1 MNIAIKKA
9 LPLMIAAAAGAGATW
24 TLTEFGPTGHAH
36 EQHESGHAEET
47 TEAAPAG
54 EEDHGNEVHAEAIK
68 LTEQQLAANG
78 LRIETAARSAFG
90 SGLSL
95 PGQLVLNTDREARV
109 LSPVAGLVR
118 SAPVQIGAQIKAGVV
133 LATIESAQ
141 LSDAA
146 ARYLAAR
153 ERQTLA
159 QSAFQ
164 REETLWQ
171 KKISAEQDYL
181 AARSEVNEARIETQS
196 SLQSLLALGMS
207 EADARALKAGSRLAS
222 YALRA
227 PIAGTVLSKDVTLGE
242 AVSSDKPLFR
252 LADLSTLWIDLA
264 VPVTELGK
272 IRAGQIVSV
281 TDKSGLSGEGRV
293 IFVQPELDA
302 ASRSGSVRVQ
312 LDNRQG
318 QWRAGQFV
326 QAQVRVGEVSD
337 ALSVPLEAVQM
348 LDNQSVIFV
357 TDKDGIEPRVV
368 VAGRRN
374 GARLEIV
381 SGLQAGERYVTG
393 NVFVLKADLKKGEAE
408 HAH

>member
-1 MNIAIKKA
+1 MNIAIRKA

-24 TLTEFGPTGHAH
+24 ALTGSGLSGHAH
-36 EQHESGHAEET
+36 ERHEGSGQVNERA
-47 TEAAPAG
+47 EAAQGAG
-54 EEDHGNEVHAEAIK
+54 EHGGAAEAVR
-68 LTEQQLAANG
+68 LDEQQLTANG
-78 LRIETAARSAFG
+78 LRLETASVSAFG

-95 PGQLVLNTDREARV
+95 PGQLVLNGDREARV

-118 SAPVQIGAQIKAGVV
+118 SAPVQIGARIKAGAV

-141 LSDAA
+141 LADAA

-153 ERQTLA
+153 ERQALA

-181 AARSEVNEARIETQS
+181 AARREVNEARIETQS
-196 SLQSLLALGMS
+196 ALQGLLALGMS
-207 EADARALKAGSRLAS
+207 EGDARALRAGGRLAS

-227 PIAGTVLSKDVTLGE
+227 PIGGTVLSKEVTLGE
-242 AVSSDKPLFR
+242 AVSSGKPLFR
-252 LADLSTLWIDLA
+252 LADLSTLWIDLS
-264 VPVTELGK
+264 VPVAELGK
-272 IRAGQIVSV
+272 VRAGQVVAV
-281 TDKSGLSGEGRV
+281 TDKAGLSGEGRV
-293 IFVQPELDA
+293 LFVQPELDA

-312 LDNRQG
+312 LDNSQG
-318 QWRAGQFV
+318 LWRAGQFV

-337 ALSVPLEAVQM
+337 VLSVPLEAVQRIG
-348 LDNQSVIFV
+348 NQSVIFV
-357 TDKDGIEPRVV
+357 AGEAGLAPRPVV
-368 VAGRRN
+368 TGRRD
-374 GARLEIV
+374 GERLEVV

-393 NVFVLKADLKKGEAE
+393 NVFVLKADLGKGETE